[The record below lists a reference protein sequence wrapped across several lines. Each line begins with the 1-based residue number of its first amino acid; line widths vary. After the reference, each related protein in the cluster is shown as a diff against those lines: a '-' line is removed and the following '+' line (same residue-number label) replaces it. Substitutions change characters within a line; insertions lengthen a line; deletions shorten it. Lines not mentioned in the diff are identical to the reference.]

1 MNYGASDFAE
11 AYGFAAGSAPTNVF
25 RFDGVIN
32 ENNGMD
38 WFEGGKVKPAVI
50 LADMVAALHST
61 SGERTYFRRIDETP
75 TLLKA
80 ADCARELPVCK
91 LCRPQCNTN
100 EDAIAAWREDVAVA
114 PIEKPTLLK
123 A

>member
-1 MNYGASDFAE
+1 MKYDASSFVQAFGFAE
-11 AYGFAAGSAPTNVF
+11 GAAPTNVF

-61 SGERTYFRRIDETP
+61 SGEM
-75 TLLKA
+75 LG
-80 ADCARELPVCK
+80 
-91 LCRPQCNTN
+91 
-100 EDAIAAWREDVAVA
+100 WH
-114 PIEKPTLLK
+114 
-123 A
+123 